1 MKFGKQL
8 DRQLRE
14 KWRPF
19 YVSYKRLKGILK
31 GVAGSGRGS
40 STFHAALRE
49 ETARCSAFFVEKLEE
64 LEATLE
70 AAAGD
75 GDGDQSAA
83 AFVEILELRRF
94 GFLNFMAVTK
104 AVKKHN
110 KVAPC
115 SLISAASVLLHQ
127 SFFSSPRLEAMAQR
141 AESYLQ
147 HKGKAME
154 RFSERERP
162 ATMGGPPPGLGA
174 MQAPE
179 RLTVV
184 LDLDHTLI
192 FSVSRKSRLWRQQA
206 DNLSWSI
213 AMDHQP
219 EPVCVFPRPGLVDF
233 LQALPGG
240 CDLVIFTAGIEPYAS
255 PIIDKIEV
263 VSGVKFSR
271 RLYRRDTTRCP
282 WCATVKDLSVLGTDL
297 ARTVLLDDN
306 PLSFSLNPANAV
318 PVLPWT
324 GGVEDGDY
332 LLEQLLPVVRDLQER
347 VDVRPYLQQK
357 YAMSTWF
364 SKCGV
369 PIPGI
374 QQAAKG
380 SGVEDAS
387 RPFQGM
393 QDLIDR
399 MARRRPVVAA
409 RV

>member
-1 MKFGKQL
+1 M
-8 DRQLRE
+8 
-14 KWRPF
+14 
-19 YVSYKRLKGILK
+19 
-31 GVAGSGRGS
+31 
-40 STFHAALRE
+40 
-49 ETARCSAFFVEKLEE
+49 
-64 LEATLE
+64 
-70 AAAGD
+70 
-75 GDGDQSAA
+75 
-83 AFVEILELRRF
+83 
-94 GFLNFMAVTK
+94 
-104 AVKKHN
+104 
-110 KVAPC
+110 
-115 SLISAASVLLHQ
+115 
-127 SFFSSPRLEAMAQR
+127 
-141 AESYLQ
+141 
-147 HKGKAME
+147 
-154 RFSERERP
+154 
-162 ATMGGPPPGLGA
+162 
-174 MQAPE
+174 
-179 RLTVV
+179 
-184 LDLDHTLI
+184 
-192 FSVSRKSRLWRQQA
+192 
-206 DNLSWSI
+206 
-213 AMDHQP
+213 
-219 EPVCVFPRPGLVDF
+219 
-233 LQALPGG
+233 
-240 CDLVIFTAGIEPYAS
+240 VIFTAGIEPYAS

-369 PIPGI
+369 QIPGI
-374 QQAAKG
+374 QPAAQG
-380 SGVEDAS
+380 NGVEDAS